1 MEKLERK
8 SQSGS
13 LNNAGNNN
21 FDNHLGEFAIINYYK
36 ISKGGKKNYDTVT
49 GVLLDVYP
57 ESFDIKTGQSVSR
70 YNGKISSF
78 VTPKYLPKE

>member
-1 MEKLERK
+1 MVNLENK

-21 FDNHLGEFAIINYYK
+21 FDNHLGEFAFINYYQ
-36 ISKGGKKNYDTVT
+36 ISKEGNKIYDTT
-49 GVLLDVYP
+49 AGVLLDVFP
-57 ESFDIKTGQSVSR
+57 EGFDIKTGESYVR

-78 VTPKYLPKE
+78 ITPKYISDE